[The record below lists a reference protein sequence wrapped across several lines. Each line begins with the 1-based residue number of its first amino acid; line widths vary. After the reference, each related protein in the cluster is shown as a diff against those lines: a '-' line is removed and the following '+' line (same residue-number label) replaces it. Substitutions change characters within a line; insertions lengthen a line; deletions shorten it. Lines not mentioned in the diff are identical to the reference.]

1 MFASPNI
8 INVFKSKLMSWTEHV
23 ARMER
28 GDVQTGFWWGN
39 LEERDHLEDLGID
52 KGITLN

>member
-1 MFASPNI
+1 M
-8 INVFKSKLMSWTEHV
+8 